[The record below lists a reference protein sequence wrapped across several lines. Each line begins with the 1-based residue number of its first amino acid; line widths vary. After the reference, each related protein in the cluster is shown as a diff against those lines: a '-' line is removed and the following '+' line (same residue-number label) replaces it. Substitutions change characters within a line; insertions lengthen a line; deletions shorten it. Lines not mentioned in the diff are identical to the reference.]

1 MINKSFFSKVFP
13 ELNKAIDAVIYIYM
27 GFVFVVSMNLNPE
40 IKKYSNAF
48 ALVVMALIGIY
59 VLTKDFKGILNR
71 FTVMFGIYTAYCLLS
86 ILWSADRAISIE
98 RSTTV
103 LKIFIVCALI
113 YYYITTERKTEMLIH
128 SIYIG
133 GISLL
138 VFTIVYYGPKGY
150 LSGMISG
157 KRMGYDFADANDM
170 GRALMYTSIIGLYYT
185 FYEKRWWNI
194 FISAL
199 SAFVSVGT
207 GSRIAI
213 IIFIVGLFCLF
224 FFYFTGKKR
233 ILGIGAFIVLAGI
246 GFALLYLPA
255 FESMRIR
262 LLGMLGQLAGETDA
276 DISTIYRIMFA
287 RAGIEQFLKTP
298 ILGLG
303 IGTSNV
309 ILMRALNTVSYLH
322 NNFIE
327 MLACGGIVGFI
338 VFYALHGTIILKNI
352 KPALKRNTKSVLSIT
367 LILMI
372 LAQDVANVDY
382 YEKITLILIT
392 YMFCALEQQED
403 K

>member
-48 ALVVMALIGIY
+48 ALVVIALIGIY

-71 FTVMFGIYTAYCLLS
+71 FTVIFGIYTAYCLLT
-86 ILWSADRAISIE
+86 ILWSADRAITIE

-113 YYYITTERKTEMLIH
+113 YYYVVNEKKTDMFLH
-128 SIYIG
+128 AIYLG

-138 VFTIVYYGPKGY
+138 VFTIVYYGPKEY
-150 LSGMISG
+150 VVGMIAG
-157 KRMGYDFADANDM
+157 KRMGYDFADANDL

-233 ILGIGAFIVLAGI
+233 ILGIGAFIILAGI

-255 FESMRIR
+255 FENMRIR
-262 LLGMLGQLAGETDA
+262 ILGMLGELTGKSNA
-276 DISTIYRIMFA
+276 DISTSYRIMMA
-287 RAGIEQFLKTP
+287 HAGINQFLKTP
-298 ILGLG
+298 IFGLG

-309 ILMRALNTVSYLH
+309 ILSKAIGVESYLH

-327 MLACGGIVGFI
+327 MLACGGVIGFI
-338 VFYALHGTIILKNI
+338 VFYALHGTILLKNI
-352 KPALKRNTKSVLSIT
+352 KPAYKRNTKSVLSIT

-372 LAQDVANVDY
+372 LAQGIASVDY
-382 YEKITLILIT
+382 YEKITLIMIT
-392 YMFCALEQQED
+392 YMFCSLNDFEN
-403 K
+403 